1 MWRGCSVRHGCVPVS
16 RAWGTGSTESWAVYW
31 SRWGSNWHSPRCI
44 ETYRP
49 EGLRLLGRRPGRC
62 ARRPI
67 RGSKTSGR
75 CSSKNHTF
83 ERFRWQPTALE
94 SIFPALP
101 VDFEKGTH
109 MLQTRVL
116 PPADGAY
123 QYPLLIKR
131 LLLSGSRYEKTR
143 EIVYR
148 DSVRYTYATLNERIC
163 RLANALTAA
172 GVKAGDTVGVMDW
185 DSHRYLE
192 CMFAI
197 PMIGAV
203 IHTVNVRLSAEQI
216 AYTINHADDR
226 LLLIN
231 SEFVG
236 LYQAMSGHLSTVEK
250 TLLLT
255 DQPEKTAELPNL
267 VGEYEALLAA
277 ASPTYEF
284 EDFDEHSV
292 ATTFYTTGTTG
303 NPKGVYFTH
312 RQLVLHTLGVA
323 TIMGCIDS
331 TRLLGTDDVYMPIT
345 PMFHVHAWGIPYA
358 ATMLGLKQVYPGR
371 YEPELLVELWRRE
384 KVTFSHCV
392 PTILQM
398 LLNAK
403 SAQDVDFGGWKIVI
417 GGSSLNRSLYQA
429 AKAKGIQLTAA
440 YGMSETGPLIS
451 VAHINEELKAG
462 SEDEQITYRIKAGVP
477 GMLVDAA
484 IIDQQ
489 GNFLPA
495 DGETQGELVLRA
507 PWLTESYFREPKKGA
522 ELWAG
527 GWLRTGDVATLDG
540 MGFIDIRDR
549 IKDVIKTGGEWI
561 SSLELEDLC
570 SRHPAVREVAVV
582 GIADPQWGERPFA
595 LLVIRDGHQLDA
607 KGLKEHLKPFVE
619 QGHINKWAIPGQI
632 ALVTEIPKTSVG
644 KLDKKRMRLD
654 IADWQN
660 NNSAF
665 LSSL

>member
-1 MWRGCSVRHGCVPVS
+1 
-16 RAWGTGSTESWAVYW
+16 
-31 SRWGSNWHSPRCI
+31 
-44 ETYRP
+44 
-49 EGLRLLGRRPGRC
+49 
-62 ARRPI
+62 
-67 RGSKTSGR
+67 
-75 CSSKNHTF
+75 
-83 ERFRWQPTALE
+83 
-94 SIFPALP
+94 
-101 VDFEKGTH
+101 

-123 QYPLLIKR
+123 QYPLLIKS

-143 EIVYR
+143 EIIYR
-148 DSVRYTYATLNERIC
+148 DSVRYSYPTLKERIC
-163 RLANALTAA
+163 RLANVLTAA
-172 GVKAGDTVGVMDW
+172 GVKAGDTVAVMDW

-203 IHTVNVRLSAEQI
+203 IHTVNVRLSPEQI

-226 LLLIN
+226 LVLVN
-231 SEFVG
+231 SDFTG
-236 LYQAMSGHLSTVEK
+236 LYQAMAGHLTTVEK

-255 DQPEKTAELPNL
+255 DLPDKTADLPNL
-267 VGEYEALLAA
+267 VGEYETLLAA
-277 ASPTYEF
+277 ASPEYEF
-284 EDFDEHSV
+284 EDFDENSV
-292 ATTFYTTGTTG
+292 ATMFYTTGTTGTTG

-312 RQLVLHTLGVA
+312 RQLVLHTLGLSA
-323 TIMGCIDS
+323 IMGCIDS
-331 TRLLGTDDVYMPIT
+331 TRLLGTNDVYMPIT

-417 GGSSLNRSLYQA
+417 GGSALNRSLYQT

-507 PWLTESYFREPKKGA
+507 PWLTESYYREPEKGA

-527 GWLRTGDVATLDG
+527 GWLRTGDVATLDD

-595 LLVIRDGHQLDA
+595 LLVIREGHPFDA
-607 KGLKEHLKPFVE
+607 KELKEHLKPFVE
-619 QGHINKWAIPGQI
+619 QGHINKWAIPSQI

-654 IADWQN
+654 IVEWQN
-660 NNSAF
+660 SNSTF
-665 LSSL
+665 LSTL

>member
-1 MWRGCSVRHGCVPVS
+1 
-16 RAWGTGSTESWAVYW
+16 
-31 SRWGSNWHSPRCI
+31 
-44 ETYRP
+44 
-49 EGLRLLGRRPGRC
+49 
-62 ARRPI
+62 
-67 RGSKTSGR
+67 
-75 CSSKNHTF
+75 
-83 ERFRWQPTALE
+83 
-94 SIFPALP
+94 
-101 VDFEKGTH
+101 

-116 PPADGAY
+116 APADGAY

-131 LLLSGSRYEKTR
+131 LLMSGSRYEKTR

-148 DSVRYTYATLNERIC
+148 DLARYTYVELNERIC
-163 RLANALTAA
+163 RLANVLTAA
-172 GVKAGDTVGVMDW
+172 GVKAGDTVAVMDW

-203 IHTVNVRLSAEQI
+203 VHTVNVRLSPEQI

-226 LLLIN
+226 VVLVN
-231 SEFVG
+231 SEFAG
-236 LYQAMSGHLSTVEK
+236 LYQAIAGHLTTVEK
-250 TLLLT
+250 TVLLT
-255 DQPEKTAELPNL
+255 DLPEKTADLPNL
-267 VGEYEALLAA
+267 VGEYETLLAA
-277 ASPTYEF
+277 ASPEYAF
-284 EDFDEHSV
+284 EDFDENSV

-331 TRLLGTDDVYMPIT
+331 VRLLGTDDVYMPIT

-371 YEPELLVELWRRE
+371 YEPELLVELWRKE

-392 PTILQM
+392 PTIMQM

-403 SAQDVDFGGWKIVI
+403 GAQDADFGGWKIII
-417 GGSSLNRSLYQA
+417 GGSSLTRTLYKA

-462 SEDEQITYRIKAGVP
+462 SEDERITYRIKAGVP

-484 IIDQQ
+484 IVDEQ

-507 PWLTESYFREPKKGA
+507 PWLSESYYREPEKGA
-522 ELWAG
+522 QLWAG
-527 GWLRTGDVATLDG
+527 GWMHTGDVATLDG

-549 IKDVIKTGGEWI
+549 IKDVIKTGGEWV

-582 GIADPQWGERPFA
+582 GIPDPQWGERPFA
-595 LLVIRDGHQLDA
+595 LLVVHDGHQLDA
-607 KGLKEHLKPFVE
+607 RILKEHLKPFVE
-619 QGHINKWAIPGQI
+619 QGHINKWAIPSQI

-654 IADWQN
+654 IVEWQTS
-660 NNSAF
+660 NSTF
-665 LSSL
+665 LSTL